1 VATGFREQRPRGA
14 TRRQSPERAATR
26 RGRPGTAGHDM
37 NPPGRLP
44 DLFISSIYISFAST
58 ARSDRAAAALPLP
71 TKLRPR
77 LACSPLQK
85 RVGQLVRSSAVFS
98 STFSTP

>member
-1 VATGFREQRPRGA
+1 MRH
-14 TRRQSPERAATR
+14 
-26 RGRPGTAGHDM
+26 GRPGTAGHDM
-37 NPPGRLP
+37 NPAARLH
-44 DLFISSIYISFAST
+44 DLFISSIYISFTST
-58 ARSDRAAAALPLP
+58 ARSDRAAAAPPLP

-77 LACSPLQK
+77 LARSPLQK